1 MMLLYAS
8 DDYHKIPYRTKIIES
23 ADNLKSY
30 VRTVRIHGW
39 MEIQKISRISPRE
52 NKLKRLT

>member
-30 VRTVRIHGW
+30 VRTHDTDTYMDGW
-39 MEIQKISRISPRE
+39 ENKKYREYPRE
-52 NKLKRLT
+52 KIN